1 MRRGLSIS
9 TVSFAIALAIGIVLL
24 VNPITITSCRA
35 ETGVL
40 KLKVRGCVGTNW
52 LSNARIDVVIDRPGV
67 GQVDS
72 ASGFTNSSGYIEFDF
87 KSLQTSDEAHVTVT
101 PSGQGADSN
110 HVYYWSL
117 DDLTDEWELGM
128 SSDSLCS
135 DSWYDSTSR
144 IFLCVYNTP

>member
-1 MRRGLSIS
+1 MRRGLSTS
-9 TVSFAIALAIGIVLL
+9 VVLSAIAIGIVLL
-24 VNPITITSCRA
+24 GSPFTVTRCRA
-35 ETGVL
+35 DTGVL
-40 KLKVRGCVGTNW
+40 KLKVRSCVGTNW

-72 ASGFTNSSGYIEFDF
+72 ASGYTNSSGYIEFSF

-110 HVYYWSL
+110 HVYYWNL
-117 DDLTDEWELGM
+117 DGLANEWDLGV

-144 IFLCVYNTP
+144 IFLCVYNAP